1 MSVKLSLL
9 ALLVEQPRH
18 GYELK
23 SEFDRRTG
31 NSWPLNIGQ
40 VYTTLDRLE
49 RDGLVT
55 RGDED
60 PDGRVVYSITEQGR
74 GEVRDWFANPVVM
87 SNPPRNELAIKIA
100 LAVTLDGIDVAT
112 LVQTQR
118 RASMAALQDYTR
130 TKRGADPDDLAW
142 HLIIERLIFDTEAE
156 LRWLDHCEAAA
167 VRGTSRRRTAQ
178 QAAARVAQPAVVRA
192 VTGEQA

>member
-1 MSVKLSLL
+1 MSQATAAPSDGVAAVVAAT
-9 ALLVEQPRH
+9 AL
-18 GYELK
+18 
-23 SEFDRRTG
+23 
-31 NSWPLNIGQ
+31 
-40 VYTTLDRLE
+40 
-49 RDGLVT
+49 
-55 RGDED
+55 
-60 PDGRVVYSITEQGR
+60 
-74 GEVRDWFANPVVM
+74 M
-87 SNPPRNELAIKIA
+87 
-100 LAVTLDGIDVAT
+100 
-112 LVQTQR
+112 R

-167 VRGTSRRRTAQ
+167 VRATSRRRTAQ

>member
-118 RASMAALQDYTR
+118 RASMAA
-130 TKRGADPDDLAW
+130 
-142 HLIIERLIFDTEAE
+142 F
-156 LRWLDHCEAAA
+156 CA
-167 VRGTSRRRTAQ
+167 VQKTSGSAK
-178 QAAARVAQPAVVRA
+178 
-192 VTGEQA
+192 